1 MLCVMNLLHT
11 DLEGLDES
19 PLVEL
24 DETVRS
30 IYRLIVFSKSHNQ
43 SDLLSRFFEAMQHLR
58 DILSI
63 KNAQQ
68 EAQTEEEAI
77 EYLANLKLG
86 IELIVGEI
94 GSRRGL
100 ESPVD
105 LFRLFRLIAP
115 EAAGRH
121 PNRFRHTTVQF
132 GPCMGAKPSQ
142 IAVLVDQ
149 LFATLPE
156 IKHPVTRAVYL
167 HHELVRIHPFVD
179 GNGRLC
185 RMAKNWMLMYNLYP
199 PMFIKNVF
207 DKHLYIARLQDSF
220 LSIEQEPNVLH
231 AATKEFFQDEFRRL
245 RASATFILN
254 RMLKN
259 PDLEFPDEKEDLTEP
274 WNG

>member
-1 MLCVMNLLHT
+1 MNLLHT
-11 DLEGLDES
+11 NLEGLDES

-30 IYRLIVFSKSHNQ
+30 IYRVIIFSKSHHQ
-43 SDLLSRFFEAMQHLR
+43 PDLLSRYLEAMQHLR
-58 DILSI
+58 DIMSI

-68 EAQTEEEAI
+68 EAQSEEEAR
-77 EYLANLKLG
+77 EYLANLQRG
-86 IELIVGEI
+86 IKLIVDEI
-94 GSRRGL
+94 GLRHAL

-115 EAAGRH
+115 EAAERH
-121 PNRFRHTTVQF
+121 PNRLRHTHVQF

-142 IAVLVDQ
+142 IAVLIEQ
-149 LFATLPE
+149 LFAALPE

-167 HHELVRIHPFVD
+167 HHELVRIHPFAD
-179 GNGRLC
+179 GNGRLS

-199 PMFIKNVF
+199 PMFIKNMF
-207 DKHLYIARLQDSF
+207 DKHLYIARLQKSF
-220 LSIEQEPNVLH
+220 LSIEKHPGVLD
-231 AATKEFFQDEFRRL
+231 AATQEFFQDEFRRL

-254 RMLKN
+254 RILKN

-274 WNG
+274 

>member
-1 MLCVMNLLHT
+1 MNLLNT
-11 DLEGLDES
+11 DLIGLDES
-19 PLVEL
+19 PLVQL

-43 SDLLSRFFEAMQHLR
+43 SDLLTRYLEAMQHLR

-68 EAQTEEEAI
+68 EAQCEDEARA
-77 EYLANLKLG
+77 YLANLKCS

-94 GSRRGL
+94 GLQRSL

-115 EAAGRH
+115 EAAARH

-132 GPCMGAKPSQ
+132 GPCFGAKPAQ
-142 IAVLVDQ
+142 IAVLIEQ
-149 LFATLPE
+149 LFHVLPE
-156 IKHPVTRAVYL
+156 IKHPVTRAVYM

-179 GNGRLC
+179 GNGRLS
-185 RMAKNWMLMYNLYP
+185 RMAKNWMLMYHLYP
-199 PMFIKNVF
+199 PMFIKSIS
-207 DKHLYIARLQDSF
+207 DKQRYIARLQESF
-220 LSIEQEPNVLH
+220 LSIESEPNVLH
-231 AATKEFFQDEFRRL
+231 SATQEFFLDEFRRL

-259 PDLEFPDEKEDLTEP
+259 PELEFPGESEDIS
-274 WNG
+274 GR

>member
-1 MLCVMNLLHT
+1 MNLLQT
-11 DLEGLDES
+11 DLEELDES

-30 IYRLIVFSKSHNQ
+30 IYRLIVFSEQHSQ
-43 SDLLSRFFEAMQHLR
+43 SNLLSRYLEAMQHLR
-58 DILSI
+58 EVMSI

-68 EAQTEEEAI
+68 EAQTEEEAR
-77 EYLANLKLG
+77 EYLANLQRG
-86 IELIVGEI
+86 IKLIVGEI

-115 EAAGRH
+115 ESAERH

-132 GPCMGAKPSQ
+132 GPCLGARPSQ
-142 IAVLVDQ
+142 IPVLIEQ
-149 LFATLPE
+149 LFAALPE

-179 GNGRLC
+179 GNGRLS
-185 RMAKNWMLMYNLYP
+185 RMAKNWVLMYNLYP

-207 DKHLYIARLQDSF
+207 DKHLYIARLQNSF
-220 LSIEQEPNVLH
+220 LSIEEGPGKLH
-231 AATKEFFQDEFRRL
+231 GATQEFFQDEFRRL

-259 PDLEFPDEKEDLTEP
+259 PELEFPDEAENLTEP
-274 WNG
+274 

>member
-1 MLCVMNLLHT
+1 MNRLLT
-11 DLEGLDES
+11 NLEGLDES
-19 PLVEL
+19 PLIDL

-30 IYRLIVFSKSHNQ
+30 IYRLIVFSESHRR
-43 SDLLSRFFEAMQHLR
+43 SDLLGRYLEAMSHLR
-58 DILSI
+58 DIMSI

-68 EAQTEEEAI
+68 EAHTEEEAI
-77 EYLANLKLG
+77 EYLANLQRG
-86 IELIVGEI
+86 IKLIVDEI
-94 GSRRGL
+94 GLRHGL

-115 EAAGRH
+115 EAAERH
-121 PNRFRHTTVQF
+121 PNRYRHTLVQF
-132 GPCMGAKPSQ
+132 GPCMGAKPAQ
-142 IAVLVDQ
+142 IAPLIEQ
-149 LFATLPE
+149 LFVSLTE

-179 GNGRLC
+179 GNGRLS

-207 DKHLYIARLQDSF
+207 DKHLYIARLQESF
-220 LSIEQEPNVLH
+220 LSIENKPSELSAP
-231 AATKEFFQDEFRRL
+231 TREFFHDEFRRL

-259 PDLEFPDEKEDLTEP
+259 PDMEFPDETEDLSEP
-274 WNG
+274 

>member
-1 MLCVMNLLHT
+1 MNLLHT
-11 DLEGLDES
+11 NLEGLDES
-19 PLVEL
+19 PLVQL

-43 SDLLSRFFEAMQHLR
+43 SDLLTRYLEAMEHLR
-58 DILSI
+58 DVMSI

-68 EAQTEEEAI
+68 EAHTEEEAR
-77 EYLANLKLG
+77 EYLANLQDG
-86 IELIVGEI
+86 IKLIVGEI
-94 GSRRGL
+94 GLRHGL
-100 ESPVD
+100 DSPVV

-115 EAAGRH
+115 EAAERH

-132 GPCMGAKPSQ
+132 GPCLGAKPSQ
-142 IAVLVDQ
+142 IPILIDQ
-149 LFATLPE
+149 LFTSLPE

-179 GNGRLC
+179 GNGRLS

-207 DKHLYIARLQDSF
+207 DKHLYIARLQESF
-220 LSIEQEPNVLH
+220 LAIENEPNVLH
-231 AATKEFFQDEFRRL
+231 SATKEFFQDEFLRL

-259 PDLEFPDEKEDLTEP
+259 PDLEFPDETEDLTEP
-274 WNG
+274 

>member
-1 MLCVMNLLHT
+1 MNLLHT
-11 DLEGLDES
+11 DLAGLDEG

-30 IYRLIVFSKSHNQ
+30 IYRLIVFSKQHNQ
-43 SDLLSRFFEAMQHLR
+43 SDLLTRFFEAMQHLR

-77 EYLANLKLG
+77 EYLANLKRG

-94 GSRRGL
+94 GLRHGL

-115 EAAGRH
+115 EAAERH
-121 PNRFRHTTVQF
+121 PNRFRHTTVFF
-132 GPCMGAKPSQ
+132 GPCLGAKPSQ
-142 IAVLVDQ
+142 IPVLIEQ
-149 LFATLPE
+149 LFTVLPE

-179 GNGRLC
+179 GNGRLS

-207 DKHLYIARLQDSF
+207 DKHLYIARLQESF

-231 AATKEFFQDEFRRL
+231 PTTQDFFQDEFRRL

-259 PDLEFPDEKEDLTEP
+259 PDMEFPYESESLADS
-274 WNG
+274 